1 MTLPS
6 NLKAG
11 FVSLAIVIVVGTAG
25 FIVITG
31 LSIGDAAYVTVITI
45 TTLGFGNPIG
55 ELTGPTKLWIVI
67 VLLTGMGAAIY
78 TGTAMM
84 EYGFSVVIGSDH
96 RRQHKM
102 LKDISK
108 ATNHVIVCGYGRVGS
123 TAAAA
128 IKHHGV
134 PVVVIEDDSEG
145 VQRAIADGFLVL
157 EGDATRNE
165 VLEYAR
171 IEDARSLIAC
181 VASSSDN
188 LVITLSAHAL
198 RKEIPVYA
206 RAIDR
211 QTEKKLELAGARGVV
226 TPELVGGL
234 KIAEYATHPGLGEFV
249 DLLFRD
255 PSTEFQ
261 IRRFVVVAG
270 SPVIGKSLR
279 DLDLRRQGGAMI
291 IAITRSDPP
300 VHTHP
305 DSSRPFIEQ
314 DTVYAIGTELQLD
327 NLATLLQHP
336 ATKVST

>member
-11 FVSLAIVIVVGTAG
+11 FVALFSVIVVGTIG
-25 FIVITG
+25 FILITG

-55 ELTGPTKLWIVI
+55 ELSGATKLWIVI
-67 VLLTGMGAAIY
+67 VLLSGMGAAIY
-78 TGTAMM
+78 TGTAVM

-96 RRQHKM
+96 RRQRKM
-102 LKDISK
+102 LKDISR
-108 ATNHVIVCGYGRVGS
+108 ATDHVIVCGYGRVGS
-123 TAAAA
+123 TAATA
-128 IKHHGV
+128 IERHGV
-134 PVVVIEDDSEG
+134 PVVVIEDDPDG
-145 VQRAIADGFLVL
+145 VQRAIADGFVVL
-157 EGDATRNE
+157 EGNATRNE
-165 VLEYAR
+165 IL
-171 IEDARSLIAC
+171 EDAGIVKSRSLVAC

-206 RAIDR
+206 RAIDQ
-211 QTEKKLELAGARGVV
+211 QTEKKLQLAGARGVV

-249 DLLFRD
+249 DTLFRD

-261 IRRFVVVAG
+261 IRRFTVAPG
-270 SPVIGKSLR
+270 SAVIGKSLR

-291 IAITRSDPP
+291 IAITRTDHP
-300 VHTHP
+300 VHAHP
-305 DSSRPFIEQ
+305 DPSRPFIAQ
-314 DTVYAIGTELQLD
+314 DTVFAIGSETQL
-327 NLATLLQHP
+327 NHLAGLLQGH
-336 ATKVST
+336 T

>member
-1 MTLPS
+1 VKLPS

-11 FVSLAIVIVVGTAG
+11 FISLLIVIVVGTIG
-25 FIVITG
+25 FVAITG

-78 TGTAMM
+78 TGTAVM

-96 RRQHKM
+96 RRQRKM
-102 LKDISK
+102 LKDLSR

-123 TAAAA
+123 TAAGA
-128 IKHHGV
+128 IKKHGV
-134 PVVVIEDDSEG
+134 PVVVIEDDPEG
-145 VQRAIADGFLVL
+145 VQQAIEDGFLVL

-165 VLEYAR
+165 VLKDAG
-171 IEDARSLIAC
+171 IDTARSLIAC

-206 RAIDR
+206 RAIDL
-211 QTEKKLELAGARGVV
+211 QTEKKLELAGARAVV

-234 KIAEYATHPGLGEFV
+234 KIAEYATHPGLGDFV

-261 IRRFVVVAG
+261 IRRFVVATESDAVG
-270 SPVIGKSLR
+270 RSLR
-279 DLDLRRQGGAMI
+279 ELDLRRKGGAMI

-305 DSSRPFIEQ
+305 DPARPFVEN
-314 DTVYAIGTELQLD
+314 DTVYAVGSESQLD
-327 NLATLLQHP
+327 QLAALLQHP
-336 ATKVST
+336 PE

>member
-11 FVSLAIVIVVGTAG
+11 FVALLTVIVVGTIG
-25 FIVITG
+25 FILITK
-31 LSIGDAAYVTVITI
+31 LSVGDAAYVTVITI

-55 ELTGPTKLWIVI
+55 DLTGPTKLWIVI
-67 VLLTGMGAAIY
+67 VLLSGMGAAIY
-78 TGTAMM
+78 TGTAVM
-84 EYGFSVVIGSDH
+84 EYGFSIVIGSDH
-96 RRQHKM
+96 RRKRKM
-102 LKDISK
+102 LNDIARAS
-108 ATNHVIVCGYGRVGS
+108 NHVIVCGYGRVG
-123 TAAAA
+123 TAAAGA
-128 IKHHGV
+128 IKRQGV
-134 PVVVIEDDSEG
+134 HVVVIEDDPVG
-145 VQRAIADGFLVL
+145 IQTALTDGFLVL

-165 VLEYAR
+165 ILEEAR
-171 IEDARSLIAC
+171 IDSARSLIAC

-206 RAIDR
+206 RAIDQ
-211 QTEKKLELAGARGVV
+211 QTEKKLKLAGARGVV

-249 DLLFRD
+249 DTLFRD

-261 IRRFVVVAG
+261 IRRFIVGAE
-270 SPVIGKSLR
+270 SQVIGRSLA

-291 IAITRSDPP
+291 VAITRSNQP

-305 DSSRPFIEQ
+305 DSSRPFLA
-314 DTVYAIGTELQLD
+314 DDVVYAIGSEMQLD
-327 NLATLLQHP
+327 QFAGLLESR
-336 ATKVST
+336 A